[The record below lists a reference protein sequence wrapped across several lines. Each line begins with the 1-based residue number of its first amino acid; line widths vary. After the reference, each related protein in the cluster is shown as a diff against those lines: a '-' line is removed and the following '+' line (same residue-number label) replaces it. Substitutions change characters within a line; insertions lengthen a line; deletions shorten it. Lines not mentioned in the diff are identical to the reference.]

1 MSLNIFYS
9 DKESPKNSLSENK
22 SVGPG
27 SVVRVDKETTNIPY
41 CDIIDTQFSFHGHRD
56 SIKFFLNV
64 PSEII
69 QKTSSSNAQKT
80 TQGDSPKEVTPQ
92 YEKIE
97 TNLILSGGH
106 GYIDFRIGDLEANN
120 ALIEKS
126 LNQTKFE
133 ATNESSNSN
142 KNNFSKNDRSHLI
155 VWQINNYN

>member
-1 MSLNIFYS
+1 LI
-9 DKESPKNSLSENK
+9 
-22 SVGPG
+22 GPG
-27 SVVRVDKETTNIPY
+27 SVVRVENEINNIPY
-41 CDIIDTQFSFHGHRD
+41 CDINDTQFSFHGHRD

-69 QKTSSSNAQKT
+69 QKSNSQKQKEMEKSKSSA
-80 TQGDSPKEVTPQ
+80 TQQ

-120 ALIEKS
+120 SLIEKS
-126 LNQTKFE
+126 LNQAK
-133 ATNESSNSN
+133 NETTEISSSSSGN
-142 KNNFSKNDRSHLI
+142 KSNNFSKNDRSHLI

>member
-1 MSLNIFYS
+1 MRVEN
-9 DKESPKNSLSENK
+9 DNSN
-22 SVGPG
+22 
-27 SVVRVDKETTNIPY
+27 TIPY
-41 CDIIDTQFSFHGHRD
+41 CDISDTQFSFHGHRD

-69 QKTSSSNAQKT
+69 QKANVQKQKDSEKPKNSSS
-80 TQGDSPKEVTPQ
+80 Q

-106 GYIDFRIGDLEANN
+106 GYIDFRIGDLEASN

-126 LNQTKFE
+126 LNQTKMD
-133 ATNESSNSN
+133 ATELSSSSGN
-142 KNNFSKNDRSHLI
+142 KSGNFSKNDRSHLI